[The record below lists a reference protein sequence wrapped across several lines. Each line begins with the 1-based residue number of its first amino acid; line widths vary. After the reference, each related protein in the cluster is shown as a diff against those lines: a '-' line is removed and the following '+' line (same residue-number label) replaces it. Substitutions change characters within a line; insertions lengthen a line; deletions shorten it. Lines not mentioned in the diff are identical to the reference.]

1 MTWEAGDGL
10 SRGGLSARRGS
21 EPGSALS
28 LTAERVWGQTAP
40 EWVRHAFRLCPA
52 SGLFLL
58 FEPQPLMWGH
68 EQPLPSRKSQGR
80 HELRP
85 ANSQLR
91 PPHWTCSARGAGG
104 SQDGQTH
111 SCKGLR
117 FIPLFKGPIATC
129 QQPRLDPSPSR
140 GAAAWQTGPSC
151 GARGTG
157 NWLPS
162 ASPGAHLGPP
172 WSLPPPEGSGALTH
186 ASPRLTCPQV
196 TTWWLP
202 LGCQTTLEA
211 LSWHS
216 PGSRDPASARSNGVV
231 LLLEGH
237 QSSPGHVS
245 TLHGGGCA

>member
-1 MTWEAGDGL
+1 
-10 SRGGLSARRGS
+10 
-21 EPGSALS
+21 
-28 LTAERVWGQTAP
+28 
-40 EWVRHAFRLCPA
+40 
-52 SGLFLL
+52 
-58 FEPQPLMWGH
+58 MWGH
-68 EQPLPSRKSQGR
+68 EQPLPSRKSQGH

-91 PPHWTCSARGAGG
+91 PPHWTCSARGAGD

-151 GARGTG
+151 GARGRG
-157 NWLPS
+157 SWLPS

-186 ASPRLTCPQV
+186 ASPRLTCPEV

-216 PGSRDPASARSNGVV
+216 PGSQDPASARSNGVV

-245 TLHGGGCA
+245 THTEVAARKPGRRAHDPDRFLGARDAWAPCRVARKHERPAVPPEACRPQVLHELPRGLVHTLPPGDTSE